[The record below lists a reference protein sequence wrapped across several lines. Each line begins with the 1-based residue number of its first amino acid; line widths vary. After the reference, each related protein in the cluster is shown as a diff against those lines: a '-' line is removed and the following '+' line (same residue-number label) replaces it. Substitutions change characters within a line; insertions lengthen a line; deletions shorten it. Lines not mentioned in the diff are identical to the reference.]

1 MAGAWYMKFA
11 MLQEQAY
18 NAVNQ
23 FPEVSPPN
31 LADVS
36 PTEKDAVKLSQLAA
50 TDDLKIPILVLPI
63 GIEFTEGEEKFCQIL
78 STVGKVA
85 K

>member
-1 MAGAWYMKFA
+1 MFA
-11 MLQEQAY
+11 TK
-18 NAVNQ
+18 
-23 FPEVSPPN
+23 PEVIIT
-31 LADVS
+31 
-36 PTEKDAVKLSQLAA
+36 TEKDAVKLSQLAA